1 MTSSWFYV
9 FVFSLFFLKL
19 LIYIIF
25 LFLFHC
31 FLINYLYAWRWYIY
45 IYIDHKYWWQIYIHM
60 SNNKLSINSHRIIKM
75 LVYTINFIIKYIN
88 LNPWTFFK
96 HFHELYMLLLMC
108 MHGYFWTLSWS
119 MLIKLIAD
127 KFK

>member
-31 FLINYLYAWRWYIY
+31 FLIIFMLDVDIY